1 MLTNLCKL
9 ACVVSL
15 FVGVA
20 GCGNTTATPPANDLS
35 MSMVV
40 QDLAQP
46 TTSGDM
52 AKSNA
57 DGGHGTDGGS
67 GLLALCATCTQDSQC
82 ASGSCIAYMGGATKK
97 CSHTCTPAMAT
108 IDCPGINMCNGMGVC
123 KCP

>member
-20 GCGNTTATPPANDLS
+20 GCGNDTTMNAVDDLS

-40 QDLAQP
+40 HDLAQP
-46 TTSGDM
+46 TTGGDM

-57 DGGHGTDGGS
+57 DGGHGTDGGN
-67 GLLALCATCTQDSQC
+67 GLLALCATCTMDNQC
-82 ASGSCIAYMGGATKK
+82 ASGACLPYAGGTTKK
-97 CSHTCTPAMAT
+97 CSHTCTPAMAST
-108 IDCPGINMCNGMGVC
+108 DCPGINMCNGMNIC